1 MGGLQSQPAAVDQ
14 HAGSRAGATEQA
26 QAVSAGEPPVTSKLV
41 GSGGGGIPR
50 QRSRLWQAP
59 GSTGEVDSLQNA
71 LEAWR
76 VLGAGFVWALIVD
89 GLPVTHPVCIQSP

>member
-1 MGGLQSQPAAVDQ
+1 MDLLYLCHSSGGVSQRCFL
-14 HAGSRAGATEQA
+14 HAGATEQA
-26 QAVSAGEPPVTSKLV
+26 QALSAGEPPVTSKLV

-76 VLGAGFVWALIVD
+76 V
-89 GLPVTHPVCIQSP
+89 